1 MRPVFE
7 GMGTNINYMGPAGSG
22 QHAKMANQIMIAGTM
37 SGICEALNYAK
48 KEGLDLDT
56 LLAAV
61 STGAAGSAQLNAFGS
76 EMVHG
81 DFAPG
86 FFLKH
91 FIKDMNLADEEAS
104 KMGLALPVLKQVLAE
119 YRTLEAKGMGDLG
132 TQALFTYYAD
142 KEK

>member
-1 MRPVFE
+1 M
-7 GMGTNINYMGPAGSG
+7 
-22 QHAKMANQIMIAGTM
+22 
-37 SGICEALNYAK
+37 
-48 KEGLDLDT
+48 
-56 LLAAV
+56 

-76 EMVHG
+76 KMVHG

-119 YRTLEAKGMGDLG
+119 YRTSR
-132 TQALFTYYAD
+132 Q
-142 KEK
+142 KEWGI